1 MQLIVRPSF
10 HWMLAFA
17 MKILEWII
25 LLNLIVLPIL
35 WVFKILYI
43 FTFVLIYEAIFIL
56 IIGVFQI
63 LGSRIYRED
72 SIPYR
77 MGFRTGW
84 FDFKKFS
91 KLKQKERQRYRQE
104 GIVMVVIGLVL
115 LVGTL
120 IAHFYILL
128 YS

>member
-1 MQLIVRPSF
+1 MRLIARPSY
-10 HWMLAFA
+10 HWMLQFT
-17 MKILEWII
+17 MKIFGWII
-25 LLNLIVLPIL
+25 LLNFAVLPIL
-35 WVFKILYI
+35 WALQILHL
-43 FTFVLIYEAIFIL
+43 FTLILMYEVIFIL

-63 LGSRIYRED
+63 LGSCIYRED

-91 KLKQKERQRYRQE
+91 KLKPEERQRYRQE
-104 GIVMVVIGLVL
+104 GIIMVIIGLVL
-115 LVGTL
+115 FLGTV

-128 YS
+128 YP

>member
-1 MQLIVRPSF
+1 MRLMVGLSF

-17 MKILEWII
+17 MKILGWII

-43 FTFVLIYEAIFIL
+43 FTFVLIYEAIFIVVV
-56 IIGVFQI
+56 GVFQI

-77 MGFRTGW
+77 MGLRTGW

-91 KLKQKERQRYRQE
+91 KLKQKERQRYKQE
-104 GIVMVVIGLVL
+104 GIVMLVIGVALIF
-115 LVGTL
+115 GTL
-120 IAHFYILL
+120 IAHFYVLL